1 MASVRPAVRPG
12 SVTVVVVLTWIVA
25 LFSVLAGVIML
36 LASDEVLAE
45 AGISAS
51 NAAVYSWTEI
61 VFGVITALVAIGLS
75 NGNRFSRFLVTVLMA
90 VRAALT
96 LWTVIS
102 WWGIAGSWSALVSG
116 LFAILV
122 ISMLWNARADAFFR
136 AT

>member
-1 MASVRPAVRPG
+1 MAAVRPTARPG

-25 LFSVLAGVIML
+25 FFSALAGVIML

-61 VFGVITALVAIGLS
+61 AFGVITALVAIGLS

-102 WWGIAGSWSALVSG
+102 WWGTAGSWSALVSG

-122 ISMLWNARADAFFR
+122 ISMLWNARANEFFR
-136 AT
+136 ST